1 MSEDGIEKSDHCLS
15 SHGKPRDA
23 NWCSRDRFF
32 YPTLTL
38 MMDLYYHTYSQEEET
53 PEDMWC
59 QDMEKDLSD
68 KGVNIKAETL
78 QRYSPLSSAAL

>member
-1 MSEDGIEKSDHCLS
+1 MLI
-15 SHGKPRDA
+15 
-23 NWCSRDRFF
+23 
-32 YPTLTL
+32 
-38 MMDLYYHTYSQEEET
+38 QEEET

-78 QRYSPLSSAAL
+78 QRYSPFLLLLCCVSDSKFHC